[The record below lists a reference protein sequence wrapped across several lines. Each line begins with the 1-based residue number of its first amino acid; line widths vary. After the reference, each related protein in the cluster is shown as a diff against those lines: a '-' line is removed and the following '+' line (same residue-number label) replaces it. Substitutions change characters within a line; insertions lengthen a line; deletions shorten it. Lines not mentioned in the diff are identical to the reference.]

1 MTVVAGAG
9 RVPSAVRHVTSQVTV
24 SEAESLI
31 AVPGLVMAG
40 GEDVHT
46 PDAPFRVSEIPG
58 AGRGLVATRNILAGE
73 TILSCEAAVRGPC
86 AVSGAGG
93 AQCVN
98 CLKLVQPGASRQC
111 SQCCLLVCSERCRTG

>member
-1 MTVVAGAG
+1 MGTAA
-9 RVPSAVRHVTSQVTV
+9 PA
-24 SEAESLI
+24 
-31 AVPGLVMAG
+31 LVMAG

-58 AGRGLVATRNILAGE
+58 AGRGLVATRNIMAGE

-111 SQCCLLVCSERCRTG
+111 SKCCLLVCSERCRAGSDHAVECAILSIIRTKLRRNVQG